1 MDMIERV
8 ARKMCAIDGHPQDT
22 RYEGEPMWASY
33 ADEAR
38 AIIVTM
44 REPTEAIELAWL
56 GSGGHSADA
65 ARDWRAMIDAALAP
79 PLQR

>member
-8 ARKMCAIDGHPQDT
+8 ARKMCAIDGHPQDIQ
-22 RYEGEPMWASY
+22 YEGKPMWASY
-33 ADEAR
+33 ALEAR
-38 AIIVTM
+38 TVIMTM

-79 PLQR
+79 PQQI